1 MEGETTKL
9 VNNQVQRTTKIK
21 KLLNFFKNLFGK
33 KTKKSFFSVISH
45 LVEEYH
51 QEGLVSFEEKKIFK
65 NMTSFGD
72 KKISS
77 IMTPRSDIV
86 AIKQDAGLEEVKS
99 TIIKNGYTRVPVYK
113 DNFDQIIGFIHS
125 KDLVKYLCEEDSD
138 FSISK
143 LLRKILLVPGSM
155 KLMDV
160 LLKMKASR
168 VHIAIVLDE
177 FGGVDGFV
185 TIENVVEE
193 IVGDIEDEHDI
204 PSENTFFV
212 IKEISENNFQFG
224 GRVEIAKFE
233 EIIGI
238 KITNSEDEFETVGGY
253 VMSLFKSVPA
263 IGDEIATQDL
273 SIKIID
279 SDNRSIKL
287 IEVLK

>member
-9 VNNQVQRTTKIK
+9 LNNQVQRTTKIK

-86 AIKQDAGLEEVKS
+86 AIKHDAGLEEVKS

-238 KITNSEDEFETVGGY
+238 KITNNEDEFETVGGY